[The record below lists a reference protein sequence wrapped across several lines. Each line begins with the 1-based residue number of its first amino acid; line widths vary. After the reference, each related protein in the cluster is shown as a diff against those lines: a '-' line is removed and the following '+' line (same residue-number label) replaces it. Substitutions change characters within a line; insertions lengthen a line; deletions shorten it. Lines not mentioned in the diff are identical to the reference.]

1 MSYGLLIH
9 VKDKVAY
16 VSISL
21 EPATARV
28 TIGGN
33 KTSKNDKSVSLA
45 KILDLHTM
53 NSNPVAFGG
62 R

>member
-28 TIGGN
+28 KIGGN
-33 KTSKNDKSVSLA
+33 KTSKNDISLA